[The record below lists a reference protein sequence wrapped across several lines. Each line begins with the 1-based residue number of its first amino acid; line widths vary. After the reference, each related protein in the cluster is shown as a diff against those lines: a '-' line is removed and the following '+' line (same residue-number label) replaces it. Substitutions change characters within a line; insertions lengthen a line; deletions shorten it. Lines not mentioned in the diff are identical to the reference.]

1 MNSDIFK
8 SSLLPNKDKIEF
20 VKLVQQEYKYID
32 SIKYRPSLTLWQFN
46 IETGELKSAKV
57 TVKEQLV
64 WTSKGNCTKKT
75 RSVIIALL
83 IVLAIFLVEAISY
96 MYYHRMET
104 VWYVQMMIA
113 LVLSLFVLGGIILIA
128 FSIESFCSV
137 VSLLQDVSVTAL
149 SPR

>member
-1 MNSDIFK
+1 MIIHF
-8 SSLLPNKDKIEF
+8 I
-20 VKLVQQEYKYID
+20 I
-32 SIKYRPSLTLWQFN
+32 LWF
-46 IETGELKSAKV
+46 T
-57 TVKEQLV
+57 
-64 WTSKGNCTKKT
+64 
-75 RSVIIALL
+75 IALL
-83 IVLAIFLVEAISY
+83 IVLAIFLVEAIGY

-137 VSLLQDVSVTAL
+137 VGLLQDASVTAL